1 VNIKPFHYL
10 YPDYKRILKS
20 EEFFNS
26 IKNTFPDLRNE
37 GLFLDGNSKSLFVY
51 RIKSKI
57 KTYHGILAA
66 IDIHDYLKGLIKK
79 HENTLTQQEDNIS
92 NLMKDRQAII
102 KPVLIAYDEQKKIK
116 DLIARSFL
124 GIKPK
129 FKIEFE
135 KEQQIH
141 EFFEITDKI
150 VIAAFQKEFKSKV
163 KKAYIADGHHR
174 MAAVCKFILQN
185 PELSKK
191 SLNYIMCALFDFNEL
206 SILPYNRLI
215 RVSDVIPV
223 DEFIKVLGKYASIIK
238 IRTPIASSK
247 KNEITMITVK
257 QNYSFSWHKDV
268 LQYFKQK
275 NGIAFDIDIFNEII
289 LRDLLGVQSIRSSD
303 RVSYIEGIKPLKTIS
318 KMVLDQPDHIGFAF
332 FPVRKRDFIKVADEH
347 MVLPPK
353 STWFEPRIKN
363 GIVVQDI
370 DLSMK

>member
-1 VNIKPFHYL
+1 MNIKPFHYL

-102 KPVLIAYDEQKKIK
+102 KPVLIAYDEQKKNK

-124 GIKPK
+124 GIKHK

-223 DEFIKVLGKYASIIK
+223 DEFIKVLGKYASITK

>member
-1 VNIKPFHYL
+1 MNIKPFHYL

-26 IKNTFPDLRNE
+26 IKNTFPDLRKE

-102 KPVLIAYDEQKKIK
+102 KPVLIAYDEQKKVK

-141 EFFEITDKI
+141 EFFEITDKAI
-150 VIAAFQKEFKSKV
+150 ITAFQKEFKSKV

-215 RVSDVIPV
+215 RVSDVIPI
-223 DEFIKVLGKYASIIK
+223 DDFIKVLGKYASITK
-238 IRTPIASSK
+238 MRTPIASAK
-247 KNEITMITVK
+247 KNELTMITVN
-257 QNYSFSWHKDV
+257 QSYSLSWHKDV

-275 NGIAFDIDIFNEII
+275 NGIAFDIDIFNEIV

-303 RVSYIEGIKPLKTIS
+303 RVNYIEGIKPLKTIS
-318 KMVLDQPDHIGFAF
+318 KMVMDQPDHIGFAF

-370 DLSMK
+370 DLSIK